1 VSVSDRGPDDRGE
14 SASCLEDSLPSRLFY
29 VRSPHEVQTMSK
41 NQQGCPLIPSSQ
53 RESVVAVAFVV
64 CCCRCCC
71 FPKPSPKI
79 GCPIHRGLIAM
90 SGTGPPPASTR
101 TNSTFPTNKMSFR
114 PEHSAVEEP
123 AVALRFTPIASRQR
137 FLNHLYAHVEHASTI
152 RSDIRFGD

>member
-1 VSVSDRGPDDRGE
+1 MSVSDRGPDDRGE

-90 SGTGPPPASTR
+90 SGNVNLSPLLSLSLSLLFCLSSPEGICFCTSQHSTGVNSRASTPKD
-101 TNSTFPTNKMSFR
+101 TLR
-114 PEHSAVEEP
+114 PDH
-123 AVALRFTPIASRQR
+123 Q
-137 FLNHLYAHVEHASTI
+137 
-152 RSDIRFGD
+152 